1 MEQKR
6 KEGLAEADLVALLAS
21 LRVEP
26 TPEADFEE
34 RFLYD
39 FHDRVA
45 REMVC
50 CSARRRVWEHVVQ
63 LLTNFGRRRLV
74 YGASTLGVGVLAMGG
89 YMVVPDSEEAPS
101 NRRVMVAKR
110 FDNTV
115 SALVPGL
122 ARDCRSCTRVRVEP
136 EVAPYDR
143 ENVLGSSDTLVG
155 TGNMY
160 TSSMRHEDSVWQ
172 ISPLETVSDFGGDMV
187 LGF

>member
-6 KEGLAEADLVALLAS
+6 KEGLAEDDLVALLAS

-74 YGASTLGVGVLAMGG
+74 YGSSTLGVGVLAMGG
-89 YMVVPDSEEAPS
+89 YMVVPDSEE
-101 NRRVMVAKR
+101 
-110 FDNTV
+110 
-115 SALVPGL
+115 
-122 ARDCRSCTRVRVEP
+122 
-136 EVAPYDR
+136 
-143 ENVLGSSDTLVG
+143 
-155 TGNMY
+155 
-160 TSSMRHEDSVWQ
+160 
-172 ISPLETVSDFGGDMV
+172 
-187 LGF
+187 